1 MTDHEKL
8 HEDNERL
15 NKEITKLNED
25 IKKLNEMI
33 EKLEEEN
40 KSVWGERDRIAKENK
55 RIEKERARIVKE
67 FDDFKAMHAVTVSNL
82 QEALKIKA
90 DKVKSGKPLGLPKGH
105 KGYFRHVPERWDE
118 VQLKLNTCPHCH
130 TRLPGAVQEERS
142 RVVTDVEL
150 TLKAKNT
157 KYVIPRKYCPNCKK
171 LVEPEVPNVLPHARL
186 GLNLMLLVMYLKLG
200 LRLPCEKIVDFLS
213 TAYGVKMSNGEVIVI
228 LKQLAGAFGD
238 YYGHLENLVKL
249 ARVKHSD
256 TTGWRING
264 RNYFAWVFISAGV
277 VLYKIRKRNNHKV
290 GLAFLRK
297 QVGNVLVVDR
307 HSAFRTLAQKAG
319 FVLQLC
325 WSHVLDDGKGLAKDF
340 GAEGL
345 YVHKRLKE
353 IYALAKGLNHKG
365 SAEQV
370 QQLQGMVFELTQR
383 HYKHKTVWRFVNT
396 LFCRDVENLF
406 RFVTDPEVAS
416 TNNVSERELRALVI
430 IRKISNGSRSCR
442 GAAATAMLL
451 SVIQTL
457 RFRKENVLLGLQQ
470 ILKNPSGY

>member
-1 MTDHEKL
+1 MSPEEET
-8 HEDNERL
+8 ERL
-15 NKEITKLNED
+15 KKKIQELEEALERKEKD
-25 IKKLNEMI
+25 YKKL
-33 EKLEEEN
+33 K
-40 KSVWGERDRIAKENK
+40 
-55 RIEKERARIVKE
+55 KE
-67 FDDFKAMHAVTVSNL
+67 FDEFKAMHAVTVSNL

-90 DKVKSGKPLGLPKGH
+90 DKVKSSKPLGLPKGH

-118 VQLKLNTCPHCH
+118 VQLKLNTCPHCNI
-130 TRLPGAVQEERS
+130 RLPGRVQEERS
-142 RVVTDVEL
+142 RYVTDVEL

-157 KYVIPRKYCPNCKK
+157 KYIIPRKYCPACKK

-228 LKQLAGAFGD
+228 LKQLAGAFGN
-238 YYGHLENLVKL
+238 YYSHLEKLVRL

-256 TTGWRING
+256 TTSWRVNG
-264 RNYFAWVFISAGV
+264 RNYFAWAFISTGV

-290 GLAFLRK
+290 GLTVFGQDQK
-297 QVGNVLVVDR
+297 GNVLVVDR
-307 HSAFRTLAQKAG
+307 HAAFRTLAEKLG
-319 FVLQLC
+319 FLLQLC
-325 WSHVLDDGKGLAKDF
+325 WAHILQDTKELAETF
-340 GAEGL
+340 GNEGR
-345 YVHKRLKE
+345 YVHRKLKE
-353 IYALAKGLNHKG
+353 IYAYAKGLNHRG
-365 SAEQV
+365 AAEHV

-383 HYKHKTVWRFVNT
+383 HYKHITVRRFVNN
-396 LFCRDVENLF
+396 LYFRDVENLF

-416 TNNVSERELRALVI
+416 TNNVSERELRHLVMM
-430 IRKISNGSRSCR
+430 RKVSNGSRSQR
-442 GAAATAMLL
+442 GAAATAILT